1 MAERSP
7 EMLVD
12 VFMTKGVVAF
22 SDLQKGLGNASRA
35 TTFRYLKQV
44 KYLRSYNHNGRYYT
58 YRDPALFDRFGLY
71 SRGDIHFSR
80 DGTLGATLR
89 RLVRESQAGWTRREL
104 QELLRVRVQ
113 VLLLEAV
120 RHDEIRRERVAG
132 FFLYLNYDPALG
144 KIQLQRRQ
152 ERIEACQRRDD
163 EAVGFDDAV
172 IIQVLLSLIRH
183 PGSAPADVV
192 RTLRGHSP
200 PIVLAQVARIFARYD
215 LEDVGKKGGA
225 MNC

>member
-7 EMLVD
+7 ELLVD
-12 VFMTKGVVAF
+12 LFKTKGVVTF
-22 SDLQKGLGNASRA
+22 SDLQVVLGSASRA
-35 TTFRYLKQV
+35 TTFRYLKRV
-44 KYLRSYNHNGRYYT
+44 KYLRSYNHNGRYYM
-58 YRDPALFDRFGLY
+58 YRDPTLFDRFGLY

-89 RLVRESQAGWTRREL
+89 RLVRESPAGWTQREL

-132 FFLYLNYDPALG
+132 FYLYLHYDPALG

-152 ERIEACQRRDD
+152 ERIEACERRDD
-163 EAVGFDDAV
+163 EPIGVDDAV
-172 IIQVLLSLIRH
+172 IIQILLSLIRH

-200 PIVLAQVARIFARYD
+200 PIILEQVVRIFARYD